1 MSLLSLI
8 ALLSQIISSYTK
20 SRKGRFEPRLR
31 RTSNRRG
38 RRRRRKRKRQ
48 LAGSQG
54 FRQQK
59 LEAVISREPCRD
71 VS

>member
-31 RTSNRRG
+31 RTSNRR
-38 RRRRRKRKRQ
+38 RRRKRQ